1 LCRRRAAA
9 VEHAIT
15 PSNEQSDMFNR
26 HLLAVAGLA
35 LAAGTSFAQGTAH
48 EDERNATQEARIRQ
62 GEANGSL
69 TPREAAHLQRQ
80 QHEIHRAERRA
91 AADGTIS
98 PAERA
103 RIRRMQDHA
112 SQSIS
117 DKKHNDRVND

>member
-1 LCRRRAAA
+1 
-9 VEHAIT
+9 
-15 PSNEQSDMFNR
+15 MFNR
-26 HLLAVAGLA
+26 HLLALASLA
-35 LAAGTSFAQGTAH
+35 LVAGTSFAQGTVH
-48 EDERNATQEARIRQ
+48 EDERNTNQEARIQQ

-91 AADGTIS
+91 AADGHVS

-103 RIRRMQDHA
+103 RIQRMQNHA

-117 DKKHNDRVND
+117 DKKHNDRTSY